1 MLPICR
7 PARHALGVLSLMAL
21 ALPAAHAGDS
31 PWLLRV
37 GPAHVG
43 FDAKSTVEVAGAPVP
58 GGSIEV
64 EDSTILAFELG
75 YRATDR
81 WTVRLAFGVP
91 PTSTLSTGG
100 TLNTLVPPLTG
111 TLGKVKYGPAV
122 LSATWA
128 LGDFGAFRP
137 YVGAGINYTH
147 VFKTTDGDIGG
158 LRIKSAWG
166 SALQA
171 GFDVAIDRDWS
182 LFVDARKVFVKTTA
196 TGTVPALGGPPA
208 KANVTLDPLIVHIG
222 AAYRF

>member
-1 MLPICR
+1 MLACRR
-7 PARHALGVLSLMAL
+7 PAGHTLCALILVAGAM
-21 ALPAAHAGDS
+21 PAAHAGDS
-31 PWLLRV
+31 PWSLRV

-43 FDAKSTVEVAGAPVP
+43 FDAESAVEVAGNVIP
-58 GGSIEV
+58 GGFV
-64 EDSTILAFELG
+64 NVKDNTALAFELG

-81 WTVRLAFGVP
+81 WTLRFAFGVP

-122 LSATWA
+122 LSATWN

-137 YVGAGINYTH
+137 YAGAGVNYTH

-171 GFDVAIDRDWS
+171 GFDVAINRDWS
-182 LFVDARKVFVKTTA
+182 LFLDARKVFVKTTA
-196 TGTVPALGGPPA
+196 TGTIPALGGPPA
-208 KANVTLDPLIVHIG
+208 KANVTLDPLIVHAGIS
-222 AAYRF
+222 YRF

>member
-1 MLPICR
+1 MLPCR
-7 PARHALGVLSLMAL
+7 HTARQTLCALSLMAM

-31 PWLLRV
+31 PWSLRA
-37 GPAHVG
+37 GPAQVS
-43 FDAKSTVEVAGAPVP
+43 FDTQSTVEVAGAPVP
-58 GGSIEV
+58 GGFIEA
-64 EDSTILAFELG
+64 EDRTILAFELG

-81 WTVRLAFGVP
+81 WTLRLAFGVP
-91 PTSTLSTGG
+91 PTSRLSTGG

-111 TLGKVKYGPAV
+111 TLGRVKYGPAV
-122 LSATWA
+122 LSATWK
-128 LGDFGAFRP
+128 LGDFGALRP

-147 VFKTTDGDIGG
+147 VFKTTDGDIAG

-196 TGTVPALGGPPA
+196 TGAVPALGGPPA
-208 KANVTLDPLIVHIG
+208 KADVTLDPLIVHAGIS
-222 AAYRF
+222 YRF